1 MGLHTSRH
9 TRKNSSFSTQ
19 AEHLV
24 LLELEALTQPP
35 TFVTR
40 HAIGTSPHLPRLE
53 PCLRLSPHT
62 AQHFQISLSFCS
74 VVFGA
79 EYLKVFQ
86 AVCILWSFEPCIGF
100 DVVNLYFPWVESFL
114 APCTDGAVPEE
125 YLFPQVSLS
134 WPAFASVDVVI
145 AEKAFS
151 LHAFLFFFDLILL
164 GVGVVPGPRYIPLGF
179 ILGWHDQFYCSGSE
193 GVFLAES
200 LHDCWHVALVFAP

>member
-1 MGLHTSRH
+1 MWQDRLHHWAVFTETSRG
-9 TRKNSSFSTQ
+9 
-19 AEHLV
+19 
-24 LLELEALTQPP
+24 
-35 TFVTR
+35 FVPYYLAGIR
-40 HAIGTSPHLPRLE
+40 HD
-53 PCLRLSPHT
+53 LRQT
-62 AQHFQISLSFCS
+62 T
-74 VVFGA
+74 
-79 EYLKVFQ
+79 VFQ

-100 DVVNLYFPWVESFL
+100 DVVNLYFPGVACFL

-125 YLFPQVSLS
+125 YLFPQVSLA

-151 LHAFLFFFDLILL
+151 LHAVLFFFDLILL
-164 GVGVVPGPRYIPLGF
+164 GVGVVPGPRSIPLGF

>member
-1 MGLHTSRH
+1 MVIVVPSKAVLGRDKA
-9 TRKNSSFSTQ
+9 RC
-19 AEHLV
+19 LV
-24 LLELEALTQPP
+24 
-35 TFVTR
+35 
-40 HAIGTSPHLPRLE
+40 GTSPHLPRLE
-53 PCLRLSPHT
+53 PCLRLLPHT

-134 WPAFASVDVVI
+134 WPAFASVDVESRRSEEHTSELQSPVHLVCRLLL
-145 AEKAFS
+145 EKKKQKKTKA
-151 LHAFLFFFDLILL
+151 D
-164 GVGVVPGPRYIPLGF
+164 
-179 ILGWHDQFYCSGSE
+179 
-193 GVFLAES
+193 
-200 LHDCWHVALVFAP
+200 